1 MLPGECLVLIYVKRI
16 NMQEPT
22 GTALD
27 SFSFSFNTN
36 SEGCVKTGGRSHK
49 SMA

>member
-27 SFSFSFNTN
+27 SLSLFHSIQI
-36 SEGCVKTGGRSHK
+36 VKEV
-49 SMA
+49 